1 MKIPEILNIN
11 ATIPIIV
18 HGSNRDIFS
27 NANVIPTANASI
39 LVATASKVNSLKL
52 KVSIIYSSS
61 LSKLSRIMFNPIAKS
76 RKNAIHGATVDT
88 NELIV
93 VPQMYPITG
102 IINWKKPKKIVHN
115 IKSVILSGFFV

>member
-61 LSKLSRIMFNPIAKS
+61 LPKLSRIMFNPIAKS

-102 IINWKKPKKIVHN
+102 IINWKKPKN
-115 IKSVILSGFFV
+115 SP

>member
-39 LVATASKVNSLKL
+39 LVATASKVNSL
-52 KVSIIYSSS
+52 S
-61 LSKLSRIMFNPIAKS
+61 
-76 RKNAIHGATVDT
+76 
-88 NELIV
+88 
-93 VPQMYPITG
+93 
-102 IINWKKPKKIVHN
+102 
-115 IKSVILSGFFV
+115 